1 MRKERLILRV
11 ANRSNLKDT
20 NSLSAK
26 SIDIVGDIAI
36 LKMPQAIREDMVRF
50 AQTLLEEAPSIKVV
64 YMQTGPV
71 TGDFRLR
78 DLEWL
83 AGEKRSSTIHRE
95 HGCQIEVDI
104 EKDYFSPR
112 LAFER
117 TRIAKQVKDS
127 ELSKGIGE
135 IIVNMFAGVGS
146 FSLRIAKETRLSK
159 SYSIDINSD
168 AFLRMFR
175 NVLANK
181 MLERIVCVYCDAALM
196 TENLLKGKAD
206 RVLMPL
212 PERSL
217 EYLPSALA
225 TLKSNG
231 GTINLE
237 NFTHAGKEVAPVS
250 ASKASVEA
258 SLKDLGC
265 KFKIESERVIRSVGP
280 GWYQVAHDI
289 KIASI
294 SHAQSPG

>member
-1 MRKERLILRV
+1 LKEAR
-11 ANRSNLKDT
+11 N
-20 NSLSAK
+20 
-26 SIDIVGDIAI
+26 
-36 LKMPQAIREDMVRF
+36 
-50 AQTLLEEAPSIKVV
+50 IKVV

-71 TGDFRLR
+71 AGDFRLR

-83 AGEKRSSTIHRE
+83 AGKRRSSTIYRE
-95 HGCQIEVDI
+95 HGCQIEVDL

-127 ELSKGIGE
+127 ELSNGIGE
-135 IIVNMFAGVGS
+135 LIVNMFAGVGS

-159 SYSIDINSD
+159 LYSIDINSD

-175 NVLANK
+175 NVLENK
-181 MLERIVCVYCDAALM
+181 MLDRIVCVYGDAALM
-196 TENLLKGKAD
+196 TESLLKGKAD

-237 NFTHAGKEVAPVS
+237 NFTHAGKDVAPVS
-250 ASKASVEA
+250 ASKASVET

-265 KFKIESERVIRSVGP
+265 KFNIESERVIRSVGP

-294 SHAQSPG
+294 SNSQFPG